1 MTIDPEPRCY
11 WCDRLMSEIA
21 AHGCGSQEI
30 QGERAQ
36 ERVNALCEVYQKA
49 RRGIASGGVS

>member
-1 MTIDPEPRCY
+1 
-11 WCDRLMSEIA
+11 MSEIA

-36 ERVNALCEVYQKA
+36 ERVNALCEVYQQVRRGGVARDMRAICA
-49 RRGIASGGVS
+49 RRPADGVP